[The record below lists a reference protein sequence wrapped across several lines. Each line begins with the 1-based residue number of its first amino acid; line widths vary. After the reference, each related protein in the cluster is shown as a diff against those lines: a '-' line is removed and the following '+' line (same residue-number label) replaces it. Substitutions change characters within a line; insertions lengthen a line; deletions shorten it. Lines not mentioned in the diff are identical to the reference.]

1 MWHGATILIS
11 DDNVGFL
18 LKCVVHHLGLVVVD
32 EVRRRVLLGGQ
43 AVELFRLSFIAILLI
58 AFLISLFEI
67 LLSDDSG

>member
-1 MWHGATILIS
+1 MRHGATILIS

-18 LKCVVHHLGLVVVD
+18 LKCLVHHLGLVVVD

>member
-1 MWHGATILIS
+1 MRHGATILIS

-18 LKCVVHHLGLVVVD
+18 LKCLVHHLGLVVVD

-43 AVELFRLSFIAILLI
+43 TVELFRLSFIAILLI

>member
-1 MWHGATILIS
+1 MRHGATILIS

-43 AVELFRLSFIAILLI
+43 TVELFRLSFIAILLI

>member
-1 MWHGATILIS
+1 MRHGATILIS

-18 LKCVVHHLGLVVVD
+18 LKCVVHHFGLVVVD

>member
-1 MWHGATILIS
+1 MRHGATILIS